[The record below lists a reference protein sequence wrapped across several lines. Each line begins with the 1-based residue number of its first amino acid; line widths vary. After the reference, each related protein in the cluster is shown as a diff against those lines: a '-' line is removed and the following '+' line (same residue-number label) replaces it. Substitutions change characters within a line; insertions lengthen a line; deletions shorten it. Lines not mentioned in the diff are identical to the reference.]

1 MIHFRDQL
9 LPARLLSE
17 ILAGGNPPLNNE
29 RFKPGAAKTNEP
41 DAIRIRI
48 VDVESRTRHGER
60 QAPLLFA
67 LALDVSI

>member
-1 MIHFRDQL
+1 
-9 LPARLLSE
+9 LLSE
-17 ILAGGNPPLNNE
+17 ILAGGNPPLNTNALS
-29 RFKPGAAKTNEP
+29 PGADKTNEP